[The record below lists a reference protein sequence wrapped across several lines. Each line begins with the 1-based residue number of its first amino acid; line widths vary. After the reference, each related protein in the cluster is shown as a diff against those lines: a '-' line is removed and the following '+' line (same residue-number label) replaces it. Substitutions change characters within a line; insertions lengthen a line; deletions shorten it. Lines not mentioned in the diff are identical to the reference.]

1 MIFEFKFADIGEG
14 VHEGEILQ
22 WHVKEGDSVTEEQLL
37 VEVLTEKVTVEIT
50 SPVAGIVVSLEGRN
64 EGDIITVGEI
74 LAKIDTEKSPE
85 LREDVPKAEVMNEK
99 DDSLF
104 TATIPFKRIQPK
116 ESESRI
122 NNERPLAA
130 PSIRREARERG
141 IDLHKVLGS
150 GPGGRITR
158 KDFNMFIK
166 AGDVQPAL
174 STMKRSIIKGEDT
187 HVPLRGLRRNIS
199 KAMRKSK
206 ETAAHYTYFEEVDM
220 SALEELRQKVNSMDF
235 VEKYGVKLSYIPLV
249 IKCLIPALRE
259 FPYLNSSL
267 DDDKGEIV
275 LKGDINIGIAVNT
288 DAGLVVPVIKNADQ
302 KTIWELAREIVELAD
317 KARSGKLSL
326 DEVTG
331 GTFTITSVGNIGGF
345 AATPIIRW
353 PEVAIVGL
361 MRNKLRPVV
370 IENYGKPEIAIRPVM
385 MLSLTIDHRVVD
397 GAVAAM
403 FTNTLTRYMEN
414 PALLLFNKNE
424 F

>member
-22 WHVKEGDSVTEEQLL
+22 WHVKKGDYVKEEQLL

-50 SPVAGIVVSLEGRN
+50 SPVSGIIVSLEGRN

-74 LAKIDTEKSPE
+74 LAKIDTEKSIE
-85 LREDVPKAEVMNEK
+85 MSGDIQKAEVIEVK

-104 TATIPFKRIQPK
+104 TAAAPFKHVQPK
-116 ESESRI
+116 ESESRKI
-122 NNERPLAA
+122 DKRALAA
-130 PSIRREARERG
+130 PSIRREARERN
-141 IDLHKVLGS
+141 IDLHKVQGS

-158 KDFNMFIK
+158 EDFNMFIK
-166 AGDVQPAL
+166 TGDVQPAL
-174 STMKRSIIKGEDT
+174 PKQANSIIKGEDS
-187 HVPLRGLRRNIS
+187 HIPLRGLRRNIS

-206 ETAAHYTYFEEVDM
+206 DTATHYTYFEEVDM
-220 SALEELRQKVNSMDF
+220 SALEEIRQKVNSMEF
-235 VEKYGVKLSYIPLV
+235 AEKYGIKLSYIPLV

-267 DDDKGEIV
+267 DDDKDEII

-302 KTIWELAREIVELAD
+302 KTIWELAREIVVLAD
-317 KARSGKLSL
+317 KARTGKLSL

-353 PEVAIVGL
+353 PEVAILGL
-361 MRNKLRPVV
+361 MRKKLRPVV

-403 FTNTLTRYMEN
+403 FTNTLTKYMEN
-414 PALLLFNKNE
+414 PALLLFNEND